1 MAAGANPKEKPRSKK
16 KKVAQELENGAL
28 EEAPKQKTKKTKK
41 ADDAS
46 ETPIAGDGDS
56 CLEKPS
62 KSRKKARKSTEA
74 EAEQDQDAEVPRK
87 NKAKKGKCEKA
98 ESEDAK
104 QSIAEDVEHDR
115 KEGEEQVAKQPEVP
129 KKKKSKKRTE
139 ESSEKANSAEEV
151 EPGVPKT
158 KKKMEEAATNA
169 EEGEPEVPKKKKTKI
184 KMEEKEEVA
193 KQDNAEPE
201 VPKKKTKK
209 RMEKEEVAKQAIA
222 EEVEPEVPNKMK
234 TKMEESDEAAK
245 QVKVDEV
252 ETVARVQ
259 KKRKAK
265 KAKEESEQVPEEAA
279 GSGEVAES
287 KDKGKMPMEVSDDAT
302 KQVKVVAQVPKKK
315 KAKKTKED
323 REQVPEEV
331 GSGEVAESKDKAQKK
346 NEEDSDKKKT
356 KQRVGDDELK
366 HDGKPKKKKTKEG
379 ALSSAPE
386 LAETNSMK
394 EPEVAEE
401 VPKKKKRKT
410 GGEKPDVPEVDE
422 PKEKNSEIDGES
434 EKANESKENTDGDIA
449 SQHDTEWKRKKAKK
463 ERESGGKKSKKSPD
477 TETETEPEK
486 QKTVNETKSL
496 VESSELADIPKTKK
510 PRKAKEDAN
519 GNANAGSMPLEK
531 PEAPAKKRKAKKGT
545 EKNEEEKPLKECS
558 ATVPPEE
565 PEVPKVEDE
574 SSDKRRKNRGRAAD
588 QNGSE
593 SDSKKPK
600 AFQRVDSSQV
610 EFVDSRLQDNSYWA
624 KSGAET
630 GWGAKAQEVLG
641 QVRGRGF
648 RHEKTKKK
656 RGSYR
661 GAMATRPVACEQ
673 NEGLALY
680 IYWKREELMQKPS
693 FSDNLDATF
702 TTAYRNVCD
711 HKAPICTL
719 KEAAKVRGIGAW
731 MLKQLKDFFADG
743 EIDAAKKRKTTRR
756 YLPQKNSAPYALL
769 ITLYGGFLNEGKSY
783 MMKQELIDAAELSGL
798 SKMQIQPSN
807 KNSTGSGRFGDSTKD
822 WYSGWSSMKTLISK
836 GLVVKSSCPAK
847 YMLTE
852 EGHETAKE
860 CCLRGGLLDASTTS
874 NQTSSQAQPTNA
886 SPSADQNSSQ
896 NQSSSPVCTVNRN
909 PGPTYAA
916 VAAAAKAPTI
926 MRCERQI
933 KSNETRLH
941 GADQATPVTGTGASI
956 GSTKSCLAVPPLSEG
971 ESFANVYSVILILDD
986 RECFTRGGRGTSK
999 SMFAERLRQQYKV
1012 DVEVR
1017 HLPVGDATWVAYN
1030 KLTRQEFVLD
1040 FIVERKAVDDLW
1052 SSIKDTRYKTQ
1063 KLRLLR
1069 CGITRLI
1076 YLIEGDPNLIDG
1088 AESIKTAALT
1098 TEILE
1103 GFDVQRTRDTHDT
1116 ISRYGELT
1124 NAINRRYSGE
1134 TGGLSGESKRC
1145 MSYQEF
1151 LEHCSDVEKER
1162 VRDVFGVQLMQIR
1175 HVTEDIALSILDRY
1189 PTVLAL
1195 AQAYTALEGDV
1206 SKQKNLLTGL
1216 GILNKNKSISSVVSR
1231 NVYNFFWAP

>member
-1 MAAGANPKEKPRSKK
+1 
-16 KKVAQELENGAL
+16 
-28 EEAPKQKTKKTKK
+28 
-41 ADDAS
+41 
-46 ETPIAGDGDS
+46 
-56 CLEKPS
+56 
-62 KSRKKARKSTEA
+62 
-74 EAEQDQDAEVPRK
+74 
-87 NKAKKGKCEKA
+87 
-98 ESEDAK
+98 
-104 QSIAEDVEHDR
+104 
-115 KEGEEQVAKQPEVP
+115 
-129 KKKKSKKRTE
+129 
-139 ESSEKANSAEEV
+139 
-151 EPGVPKT
+151 
-158 KKKMEEAATNA
+158 
-169 EEGEPEVPKKKKTKI
+169 
-184 KMEEKEEVA
+184 
-193 KQDNAEPE
+193 
-201 VPKKKTKK
+201 
-209 RMEKEEVAKQAIA
+209 
-222 EEVEPEVPNKMK
+222 
-234 TKMEESDEAAK
+234 
-245 QVKVDEV
+245 
-252 ETVARVQ
+252 
-259 KKRKAK
+259 
-265 KAKEESEQVPEEAA
+265 
-279 GSGEVAES
+279 
-287 KDKGKMPMEVSDDAT
+287 
-302 KQVKVVAQVPKKK
+302 
-315 KAKKTKED
+315 
-323 REQVPEEV
+323 
-331 GSGEVAESKDKAQKK
+331 
-346 NEEDSDKKKT
+346 
-356 KQRVGDDELK
+356 
-366 HDGKPKKKKTKEG
+366 
-379 ALSSAPE
+379 
-386 LAETNSMK
+386 
-394 EPEVAEE
+394 
-401 VPKKKKRKT
+401 
-410 GGEKPDVPEVDE
+410 
-422 PKEKNSEIDGES
+422 
-434 EKANESKENTDGDIA
+434 
-449 SQHDTEWKRKKAKK
+449 
-463 ERESGGKKSKKSPD
+463 
-477 TETETEPEK
+477 
-486 QKTVNETKSL
+486 
-496 VESSELADIPKTKK
+496 
-510 PRKAKEDAN
+510 
-519 GNANAGSMPLEK
+519 
-531 PEAPAKKRKAKKGT
+531 
-545 EKNEEEKPLKECS
+545 
-558 ATVPPEE
+558 
-565 PEVPKVEDE
+565 
-574 SSDKRRKNRGRAAD
+574 
-588 QNGSE
+588 
-593 SDSKKPK
+593 
-600 AFQRVDSSQV
+600 
-610 EFVDSRLQDNSYWA
+610 
-624 KSGAET
+624 
-630 GWGAKAQEVLG
+630 
-641 QVRGRGF
+641 
-648 RHEKTKKK
+648 
-656 RGSYR
+656 
-661 GAMATRPVACEQ
+661 MATRPVACEQ

-743 EIDAAKKRKTTRR
+743 LEHASQEDVSQSKKRKTTRR